1 MSWQKKSRRGKQRGF
16 TLIEVLIA
24 ALILTIGLV
33 SLLAVFAVAAATTA
47 TSQQNIIA
55 KQIADNAMESIFT
68 ARNSNDISWDE
79 LENVGSGGGIFL
91 TGYQPVMTP
100 GADGIYGTQ
109 DDIASGNPAETL
121 TLPGPDGLV
130 GTADDQPMKLTN
142 YQRQVDIQPVAGSG
156 SLRTITVTIRYTP
169 RPQFNAFKTY
179 VLQSYISQYR

>member
-1 MSWQKKSRRGKQRGF
+1 MFKSKNRRKNQRGF

-24 ALILTIGLV
+24 MLVLTIGLV
-33 SLLAVFAVAAATTA
+33 SLLSVFAIAAATTA

-55 KQIADNAMESIFT
+55 KQLADNAMESIFT
-68 ARNSNDISWDE
+68 ARNSNDISWDQ
-79 LENVGSGGGIFL
+79 LENVGTGGGIFL
-91 TGYQPVMTP
+91 TGFQPIMTP

-109 DDIASGNPAETL
+109 DDIASGNLPETL

-130 GTADDQPMKLTN
+130 GTADDQQMKLVG
-142 YQRQVDIQPVAGSG
+142 YQRQVDIEPVAGTA
-156 SLRTITVTIRYTP
+156 SLRTITITIRYTP